1 MSRPVLARVV
11 LNPLVF
17 IHLILPF
24 TPVDQHEETGI
35 VVVSMCLGMAFL
47 WLSRW
52 SHQRGRRVFA
62 TGGALLTCVIA
73 LSHATGASP
82 IAEGW
87 PVTLVFLTG
96 LAYGIWSL
104 PVKTN
109 RPAIKNIA
117 AG

>member
-11 LNPLVF
+11 LNPLEF

-24 TPVDQHEETGI
+24 TPVNQHEE
-35 VVVSMCLGMAFL
+35 
-47 WLSRW
+47 
-52 SHQRGRRVFA
+52 
-62 TGGALLTCVIA
+62 TGGALLTCVIT